1 MIGLLAC
8 VLLLQEKPAIDK
20 SAEPA
25 LKEVFRRATAV
36 RNIRVVIDTFR
47 KSRSGDWYTPS
58 DTADLLI
65 ASPSKFRFEAADLIV
80 ISDGVSVMEDSLDD
94 DVPIQIDRYDRWI
107 KSGSVNQTL
116 LSYFLDGEAGY
127 DRLVDNEKPIV
138 FAAATEPEKAIE
150 FRAKRLGKIIV
161 YFVDDPAAPLPR
173 MFQRFRVLPGSE
185 SPDAVEP
192 SQRQY
197 MRIVGSGP
205 LSPSLFVIAAPK
217 GKKVEDKR
225 SIVGGNR

>member
-8 VLLLQEKPAIDK
+8 ALLFQEKPAIDK

-25 LKEVFRRATAV
+25 LKEVFRRANSV
-36 RNIRVVIDTFR
+36 RNVRVVIDTFR

-58 DTADLLI
+58 DTADFMI
-65 ASPSKFRFEAADLIV
+65 ASPSKFRFQAEDLIV
-80 ISDGVSVMEDSLDD
+80 VSDGVSVMEDSLDD

-127 DRLVDNEKPIV
+127 ERLVDTARPIV
-138 FAAATEPEKAIE
+138 FAATTEPEKAIE

-161 YFVDDPAAPLPR
+161 YFVDDPGTPLPG
-173 MFQRFRVLPGSE
+173 MFQRFRVVPGSE

-205 LSPSLFVIAAPK
+205 LNPSLFVVAAPK

-225 SIVGGNR
+225 SIVGGTR